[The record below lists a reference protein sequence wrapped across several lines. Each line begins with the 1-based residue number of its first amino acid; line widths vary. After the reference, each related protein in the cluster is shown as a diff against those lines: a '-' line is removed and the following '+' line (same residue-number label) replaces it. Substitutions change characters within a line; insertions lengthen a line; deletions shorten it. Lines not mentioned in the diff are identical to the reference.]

1 MTFSIIEEKED
12 ELKVLLDCGDYF
24 FKKQNKIIMYIFLGL
39 LFILTFYLLF
49 FVFKFDLS
57 NNYNGACFQIIIHLF
72 FLIAFTVYII
82 FYAKSNNKPVIFE
95 ITPNGIIVKSRSD
108 FVKDLIWI
116 EKLNIKSIYVQ
127 IEKLDEY
134 PIHKNNKENC
144 YTVILKTKK
153 SIQLPNFKKNTF
165 LLYRS
170 ILTETQYS
178 NWLEPKLNKI
188 KKMLHLSTK
197 KNIKVVKQYNK
208 TGEEIENF
216 W

>member
-1 MTFSIIEEKED
+1 MTFSIMEEKED

-24 FKKQNKIIMYIFLGL
+24 FKKQNKTIPNLVAILMVIFIIY
-39 LFILTFYLLF
+39 LFNCNPCNMINSDYLIMTFYF
-49 FVFKFDLS
+49 F
-57 NNYNGACFQIIIHLF
+57 NIIGAI
-72 FLIAFTVYII
+72 VYAI

-95 ITPNGIIVKSRSD
+95 ITPSGIIVKSRSD

-127 IEKLDEY
+127 VEKLDAY
-134 PIHKNNKENC
+134 PMHKERKEDI

-153 SIQLPNFKKNTF
+153 PIQLPKFEKDKI
-165 LLYRS
+165 LLYREY
-170 ILTETQYS
+170 LTEKQYY

-188 KKMLHLSTK
+188 KNMLKLSTK
-197 KNIKVVKQYNK
+197 KNIKVVKQYDRK
-208 TGEEIENF
+208 MKEIEKF